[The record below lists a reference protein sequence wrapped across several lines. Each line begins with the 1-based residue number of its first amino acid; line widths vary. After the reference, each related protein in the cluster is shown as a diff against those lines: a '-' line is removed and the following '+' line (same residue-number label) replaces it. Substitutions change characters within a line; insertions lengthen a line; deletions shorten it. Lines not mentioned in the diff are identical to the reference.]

1 MPYGKQTCYNLEKSN
16 KKTTYGVFFFF
27 APSSPRLLFFFFEKS
42 PTPSLLKILEI
53 RKNSA
58 SHRPDHS
65 YISAAARKLSL
76 NFGMSFIRCSS
87 EYISLMESET
97 FPPSFLSSTQDN
109 FLEIYLKSLTFND
122 LSSLVLKKLEVLKP
136 YLSKLWEFI
145 FCLFL
150 KLEKPFQK

>member
-1 MPYGKQTCYNLEKSN
+1 MVS
-16 KKTTYGVFFFF
+16 FFFLHPPLPHF
-27 APSSPRLLFFFFEKS
+27 FFFFEKS
-42 PTPSLLKILEI
+42 PTPSLLKILEK

-58 SHRPDHS
+58 SHRPNHS

-109 FLEIYLKSLTFND
+109 FSEIYLKSLSFND

-136 YLSKLWEFI
+136 YLSKL
-145 FCLFL
+145 
-150 KLEKPFQK
+150 